1 MGEKGVVS
9 YHPRRGRG
17 ERGEGRGL
25 LTKEWAWIEGVG
37 VTVEGA
43 SGNQRKI
50 ATSASIQP

>member
-37 VTVEGA
+37 VTVE
-43 SGNQRKI
+43 
-50 ATSASIQP
+50 